1 METLIIAIIIIEIIK
16 TVIDIVVMN
25 KRHQRNE
32 IYQRN
37 IQGNY
42 EFFAEFQE
50 RVFETFKAG
59 NANTVKEIK
68 EQNNKLYAMFES
80 DFMKEIEKAEQ
91 KKEESMMALNLYI
104 TAIKSLEPNDKK
116 KIQYRLGRILS
127 AQKQQPIRSDK
138 NKPEKAEK
146 NRKNLDKD

>member
-1 METLIIAIIIIEIIK
+1 METLIIVIIAVEIIK

-32 IYQRN
+32 VYQRN

-80 DFMKEIEKAEQ
+80 DFMKEIEKADQ
-91 KKEESMMALNLYI
+91 KKADAQNALNLYI
-104 TAIKSLEPNDKK
+104 TAIKSLDPNDRK
-116 KIQYRLGRILS
+116 KIQFRLDRILNRP
-127 AQKQQPIRSDK
+127 KPQPVKSDK
-138 NKPEKAEK
+138 NKPEKGEK
-146 NRKNLDKD
+146 